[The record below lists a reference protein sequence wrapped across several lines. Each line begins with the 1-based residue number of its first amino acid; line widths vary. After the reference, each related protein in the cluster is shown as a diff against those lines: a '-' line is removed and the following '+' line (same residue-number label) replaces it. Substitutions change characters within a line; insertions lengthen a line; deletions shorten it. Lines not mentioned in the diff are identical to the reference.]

1 MYLGIDYG
9 LSHIG
14 LATSEGS
21 FATPQE
27 TLHTKKVTMALEL
40 LKKKIK
46 EWGIK
51 TIVLGL
57 SEGQS
62 KARSLSFGR
71 LLKDET
77 GLEVA
82 YVDETLSS
90 KEAQAMSKSKRHEE
104 HSLSAAIILQR
115 FLDNLSDEKTTD
127 LSYTT

>member
-21 FATPQE
+21 FATPKE
-27 TLHTKKVTMALEL
+27 TLHTKKVTEAIGLLEE
-40 LKKKIK
+40 KIHK
-46 EWGIK
+46 WGTK
-51 TIVLGL
+51 TIVIGL
-57 SEGQS
+57 SEGKS
-62 KARSLSFGR
+62 KMRALSFGR
-71 LLKDET
+71 LLGDKT
-77 GLEVA
+77 GLEVI

-90 KEAQAMSKSKRHEE
+90 KEAQALPKNKRHEE

-115 FLDNLSDEKTTD
+115 FLDNLGDEKDRD